1 MSVRE
6 CVISKELLTI
16 KDNSIQSVALMVS
29 KIKSLLN
36 IEIESLYST
45 MEIFIAREIIISVAT
60 VLLECSPPVESA
72 DALRLLLCKM

>member
-1 MSVRE
+1 M
-6 CVISKELLTI
+6 I

-36 IEIESLYST
+36 IEIQSLYST

-60 VLLECSPPVESA
+60 VLLECSHGMAAGLFTMKDTRDGTST
-72 DALRLLLCKM
+72 ALPL